1 MLIPILRL
9 VARLPLRWVHALGGV
24 LGWVAYL
31 SSKVYAQRLRE
42 NLLQSR
48 VWSSPEEYEALLK
61 QCIAETGR
69 GALEMIPVWFRP
81 PQKVALLIKRFT
93 GLEEIVAL
101 HKARK
106 GVILLTPHLGCFE
119 AGASHLARH
128 VPLTVLYKKPK
139 MLWLERLI
147 AAGRAQGQERLAP
160 ADLRGVRALI
170 RALRN
175 GEAAGILP
183 DQAPG
188 AGEGVWAEFF
198 GRPAYTMSLVGRLIE
213 ATGAVVY
220 IAFCR
225 RLPRGEGY
233 EVELTR
239 VEEDLRG
246 EAGILAMNQVIERT
260 VRRCPAQYLWSY
272 NRYKHPAGAP
282 LPPG

>member
-9 VARLPLRWVHALGGV
+9 LARLPLRWFHALGGA

-31 SSKVYAQRLRE
+31 SSRVYAQRLRK
-42 NLLQSR
+42 NLLQSK
-48 VWSSPEEYEALLK
+48 VWSSSKEYEGLLK

-81 PQKVALLIKRFT
+81 PEEAARWIKRFT
-93 GLEEIVAL
+93 GLEEVIAL
-101 HKARK
+101 HKARR
-106 GVILLTPHLGCFE
+106 GVIVLTPHLGCFE
-119 AGASHLARH
+119 AAAAELARF

-139 MLWLERLI
+139 MAWLERLI
-147 AAGRAQGQERLAP
+147 AAGRAQGQEKLAP
-160 ADLRGVRALI
+160 ADLSGVRALY

-175 GEAAGILP
+175 GEAIGILP

-213 ATGAVVY
+213 ATDAPVY

-225 RLPRGEGY
+225 RLPLSPRRSSS
-233 EVELTR
+233 TR
-239 VEEDLRG
+239 
-246 EAGILAMNQVIERT
+246 MSST
-260 VRRCPAQYLWSY
+260 S
-272 NRYKHPAGAP
+272 
-282 LPPG
+282 